1 MHASEV
7 LKLFQQIS
15 LPVETLD
22 LVVQFSD
29 LPGVLV
35 DLLMKGRHIDRA
47 EGATFQASVPV
58 TRITCFGEKT
68 AEY

>member
-1 MHASEV
+1 MPCFAVSKRYIPRSHMHASEA
-7 LKLFQQIS
+7 LKLFQQFS

-29 LPGVLV
+29 FSGILI

-47 EGATFQASVPV
+47 EGAAL
-58 TRITCFGEKT
+58 
-68 AEY
+68 